1 MMTKTQ
7 MTLIALGLSLYSF
20 SQHTFSIVAV
30 DPNTGDIGSAGA
42 VLAGLIYR
50 YLSPEKGD

>member
-1 MMTKTQ
+1 MTKTQ

-30 DPNTGDIGSAGA
+30 DPNTGDIGCAGA
-42 VLAGLIYR
+42 VLAELIYR